1 MKKYRRKARRQGKM
15 SALVLGLL
23 LPLLITVLFQ
33 NRQLDILLGGVE
45 TAAGQDADC
54 VPEEVLIGMLAKE
67 ISVNAEEE
75 VLRAQCVIA
84 RTNYLDAKKKGTRE
98 PDRMSLQEMQDIFG
112 EDYEAVYET
121 FRQCVKDT
129 AGEVLLW
136 QGDYIYAAYHA
147 ISSGT
152 TRTMQELYGQVPM
165 PYLTGCDC
173 HDDAAAEGYLS
184 VYYWEKTEF
193 LQKVK
198 AAFQDAVID
207 DAAQVQVKTRDTA
220 GYALTVTVGD
230 TEYEGETFRKA
241 MQLNSACLTIAET
254 GDKIRIVS
262 QGVGHGFGMS
272 QHMAG
277 VLAGEG
283 KDHFEI
289 LNYFYPGAELTQKE

>member
-1 MKKYRRKARRQGKM
+1 MKKYRRRARKKRKK
-15 SALVLGLL
+15 SAFVPVVLL
-23 LPLLITVLFQ
+23 LLFIMVLLQ
-33 NRQLDILLGGVE
+33 NRRLDILLGGVG
-45 TAAGQDADC
+45 TAAGQTADC

-67 ISVNAEEE
+67 ISVKAEEE

-84 RTNYLDAKKKGTRE
+84 RTNYLDAKQKGTKE

-112 EDYEAVYET
+112 DDYETVYET
-121 FRQCVKDT
+121 FQQCVRDT

-152 TRTMQELYGQVPM
+152 TRNMQELYAQVPM
-165 PYLTGCDC
+165 PYLTCCDC

-184 VYYWEKTEF
+184 VYYWEKPEF

-198 AAFQDAVID
+198 AAFKEAVIE
-207 DAAQVQVKTRDTA
+207 DASQVQVKTRDTA
-220 GYALTVTVGD
+220 GYALTVSVGD
-230 TEYEGETFRKA
+230 TECEGEEFRKA

-254 GDKIRIVS
+254 GDKVRIVS
-262 QGVGHGFGMS
+262 QGIGHGFGMS

-283 KDHFEI
+283 KDHSEI
-289 LNYFYPGAELTQKE
+289 LNYFFPGAELTQKK